1 MDTPTPQMPPS
12 PTEGQLEPSLSSLA
26 DLVVAAFERK
36 EVPNHEHKIS
46 VNPVVAKFATWY
58 EKFRNAMEYREDEV
72 ILRAAIERILRRRLL
87 LGGNGK
93 TTAEP
98 LVREIIWARYLP
110 DNQVPES
117 VVDVVEETIDVYL
130 SLRLKILEHHRMN
143 QILIDEWTYH
153 LMSSAI
159 ENILHP
165 NIEKE
170 TLANFMF
177 QILKDNVQITDDTEE
192 TRNAQVYM
200 AVRKAF
206 ARDDT
211 AFLRFHLFSL
221 YFGQLTKES
230 VDRIARG
237 FLEGFREI
245 ERELHYPR
253 REKIY
258 SYVKKRAASF
268 FILEDILRAHKAEI
282 RTFLRDSEVVEKAVL
297 EDCEVRYKGIASKV
311 RRAIIRSVLFILLTK
326 VIFAFVVEGT
336 YERIFYGGIQWA
348 SITLNTSIPPILMII
363 VSLFIRT
370 PDQENSRRI
379 LSSIKEVL
387 YSENPRL
394 GAPLFVKKARDTK
407 QPILRG
413 IFTLLWL
420 LAFVLSFGGITYVL
434 SRLGFNPISQLVFIF
449 FLAIVS
455 FLSYR
460 ISLVA
465 NLYRVGEKQGL
476 LTPVIDFL
484 FMPVVRVGQRLTQG
498 ISQINFLLFI
508 FDFIIETPFKIIFGF
523 FEQWFRFLHDK
534 REEIG

>member
-1 MDTPTPQMPPS
+1 MDTPERTHEVPLS
-12 PTEGQLEPSLSSLA
+12 PLA
-26 DLVVAAFERK
+26 ELVIAAFEK
-36 EVPNHEHKIS
+36 KDTPNHEQKIS

-87 LGGNGK
+87 LGGTGK
-93 TTAEP
+93 TAAEP

-110 DNQVPES
+110 DNHVPES
-117 VVDVVEETIDVYL
+117 VVERVEEIIDLHL
-130 SLRLKILEHHRMN
+130 SLRLKILEHHRMP
-143 QILIDEWTYH
+143 QMVVDEWTYH
-153 LMSSAI
+153 LMSSEI
-159 ENILHP
+159 ENMMHP
-165 NIEKE
+165 NIAKD

-177 QILKDNVQITDDTEE
+177 QVLKDHVRISDDTEE

-211 AFLRFHLFSL
+211 AFLRYHLFQL
-221 YFGQLTKES
+221 FFGQVTAES
-230 VDRIARG
+230 VERIAKE
-237 FLEGFREI
+237 FPEGYAEI

-253 REKIY
+253 RERIY
-258 SYVKKRAASF
+258 AYIKKRAASF
-268 FILEDILRAHKAEI
+268 LILEDILSEHKNDLRVFLSNAEQ
-282 RTFLRDSEVVEKAVL
+282 VEKEVL
-297 EDCEVRYKGIASKV
+297 EDCDERYKSISSKV
-311 RRAIIRSVLFILLTK
+311 KRAIVRSVLFILLTK
-326 VIFAFVVEGT
+326 AVFAFGIEGT
-336 YERIFYGGIQWA
+336 YERIFYGGIQW
-348 SITLNTSIPPILMII
+348 SSLLLNMTIPPLLMII

-370 PDQENSRRI
+370 PDKENSRRI
-379 LSSIKEVL
+379 LSAIKEVL

-394 GAPLFVKKARDTK
+394 GQPLVVKKAKDARK
-407 QPILRG
+407 PILHG
-413 IFTLLWL
+413 IFTLLWF
-420 LAFVLSFGGITYVL
+420 LAFALSFGGIMSVL
-434 SRLGFNPISQLVFIF
+434 TLLHFNPVSQGIFIF

-476 LTPVIDFL
+476 LTPVVDFL
-484 FMPVVRVGQRLTQG
+484 FMPVVRVGQRLTQS

>member
-1 MDTPTPQMPPS
+1 MDAPEGLKSPP
-12 PTEGQLEPSLSSLA
+12 LSHLA
-26 DLVVAAFERK
+26 DLVIARFEHT

-58 EKFRNAMEYREDEV
+58 EKLRNAMEYREDEV

-98 LVREIIWARYLP
+98 LVREIVWARYLP
-110 DNQVPES
+110 DNHVPES
-117 VVDVVEETIDVYL
+117 VVVKVEQTIDLYL
-130 SLRLKILEHHRMN
+130 SLRLKILEHHRISQMVV
-143 QILIDEWTYH
+143 DEWTYH
-153 LMSSAI
+153 LMSSEI
-159 ENILHP
+159 ENMMNP
-165 NIEKE
+165 NIEKD

-177 QILKDNVQITDDTEE
+177 QILKDNIQITDDTEE

-211 AFLRFHLFSL
+211 AFLRFHLFQL
-221 YFGQLTKES
+221 FFGKVTLETVEQVAK
-230 VDRIARG
+230 D
-237 FLEGFREI
+237 FLEGYQEI
-245 ERELHYPR
+245 ERELHYTK

-258 SYVKKRAASF
+258 SYIKKRAASF
-268 FILEDILRAHKAEI
+268 LILEDILHEHKKDLRHFLMDAE
-282 RTFLRDSEVVEKAVL
+282 EVEKAVL
-297 EDCEVRYKGIASKV
+297 EDCEERYKSIASKV
-311 RRAIIRSVLFILLTK
+311 RRAIVRSVLFILLTK
-326 VIFAFVVEGT
+326 VVLAFGIEGT
-336 YERIFYGGIQWA
+336 YERIVYGGIQWG
-348 SITLNTSIPPILMII
+348 SIILNTTIPPILMII

-370 PDQENSRRI
+370 PDHENSGRI
-379 LSSIKEVL
+379 LSTIKEVL

-394 GAPLFVKKARDTK
+394 GQPLVVKKAPDTK
-407 QPILRG
+407 QPIMQAV
-413 IFTLLWL
+413 FTILWL

-434 SRLGFNPISQLVFIF
+434 SRLHFNFVSQFIFIF

-460 ISLVA
+460 ISLLA
-465 NLYRVGEKQGL
+465 NIYRVGEKQGL

-484 FMPVVRVGQRLTQG
+484 FVPVVRVGQRLTQG

>member
-1 MDTPTPQMPPS
+1 MDAPDGQKSPPLS
-12 PTEGQLEPSLSSLA
+12 PLA
-26 DLVVAAFERK
+26 DLVVARFEHT
-36 EVPNHEHKIS
+36 EAPNHEHKIS

-58 EKFRNAMEYREDEV
+58 EKLRNAMEYREDEV

-98 LVREIIWARYLP
+98 LIREIVWARYLP
-110 DNQVPES
+110 DNKVPES
-117 VVDVVEETIDVYL
+117 AVEIVEQTIDLYL
-130 SLRLKILEHHRMN
+130 SLRLKILAEHRVAQHMV
-143 QILIDEWTYH
+143 DEWTYQ
-153 LMSSAI
+153 LMSSEI
-159 ENILHP
+159 ENILHL

-177 QILKDNVQITDDTEE
+177 QILKDSVQITDDTEE

-206 ARDDT
+206 ARDDI
-211 AFLRFHLFSL
+211 AFLRFHLFKL
-221 YFGQLTKES
+221 FFGNLTRDS
-230 VDRIARG
+230 VEKIAKG
-237 FLEGFREI
+237 FLDGYKEI

-253 REKIY
+253 REKINA
-258 SYVKKRAASF
+258 YVKKRAASF
-268 FILEDILRAHKAEI
+268 FILEDVLRAHKSEI
-282 RTFLRDSEVVEKAVL
+282 RSFLHDTEAVEKAVL
-297 EDCEVRYKGIASKV
+297 EDCDVRYKGIASKV
-311 RRAIIRSVLFILLTK
+311 RRAIVRSVLFILLTK
-326 VIFAFVVEGT
+326 VVFAFAIEGT

-348 SITLNTSIPPILMII
+348 SIVLNTSIPPILMII
-363 VSLFIRT
+363 VSLFIKT

-379 LSSIKEVL
+379 LSAIKEVL

-394 GAPLFVKKARDTK
+394 GSPLFVKKARDTK
-407 QPILRG
+407 QPIMQAV
-413 IFTLLWL
+413 FTILWL
-420 LAFVLSFGGITYVL
+420 LAFVLSFGGIAYVL
-434 SRLGFNPISQLVFIF
+434 TRLNFNPVSQFIFVF

>member
-1 MDTPTPQMPPS
+1 MDTPDGKKS
-12 PTEGQLEPSLSSLA
+12 PALSPLA
-26 DLVVAAFERK
+26 ELVVARFEQK
-36 EVPNHEHKIS
+36 ETPNHEHKIS

-93 TTAEP
+93 TAAEP

-110 DNQVPES
+110 DNHVPES
-117 VVDVVEETIDVYL
+117 AVIKVEETINLYL
-130 SLRLKILEHHRMN
+130 ALRLKILAEHRIAQMVV
-143 QILIDEWTYH
+143 DEWTYQ
-153 LMSSAI
+153 LMSSEI

-177 QILKDNVQITDDTEE
+177 QILKESVQITDDTEE

-206 ARDDT
+206 ARDDI
-211 AFLRFHLFSL
+211 AFLRFHLYKLF
-221 YFGQLTKES
+221 FGPLTKETIGS
-230 VDRIARG
+230 IAKG
-237 FLEGFREI
+237 FLEGYREI

-258 SYVKKRAASF
+258 AYVKKRAASF

-282 RTFLRDSEVVEKAVL
+282 RMFLSDSDVVENAVL

-311 RRAIIRSVLFILLTK
+311 RRAIVRSVLFILLTK
-326 VIFAFVVEGT
+326 VIFAFAIEGT
-336 YERIFYGGIQWA
+336 YERIFYGGIQWG
-348 SITLNTSIPPILMII
+348 SIVLNTSIPPILMIV

-370 PDQENSRRI
+370 PDQENARRI
-379 LSSIKEVL
+379 LSAIKEVL

-407 QPILRG
+407 QPIMQAV
-413 IFTLLWL
+413 FTILWL
-420 LAFVLSFGGITYVL
+420 LAFVLSFGGITYIL
-434 SRLGFNPISQLVFIF
+434 TRFGFNPVSQFIFIF

-465 NLYRVGEKQGL
+465 NLYRVGERQGL
-476 LTPVIDFL
+476 MTPVVDFL
-484 FMPVVRVGQRLTQG
+484 FMPIVRVGQRLTQG